1 MRQLFVL
8 ISLVVLPL
16 SACATIKLGANVGD
30 LQRNYESTMA
40 GALKTDHSLIVSGNL
55 NVDDI
60 KFLRSKMMN
69 DDDEWIEELN
79 IQQTIMRMPEGW
91 YVNNDNVFG
100 VDKGKDFEAYLGA
113 RGLDM
118 LYFGEG
124 WYYNAE
130 IKQSTLFS
138 YMFYGCKTLRKL
150 VLPYTVRAIGCL
162 CVANCENLEELEIAS
177 NSPVSSWWS
186 YCLGAQDIRPLAVCG
201 CPKLRLLILP
211 YYLQTINTV
220 AFCECDA
227 LERVVIKN
235 AVCPPAY
242 GYNCFPHPEKLEL
255 IVLTDSRSSQF
266 EESPYLSAP
275 GWKDFGSITTMSTN
289 DYQAISNSTKPKQSG
304 EPRIYTVD
312 GRLHSTPPAKGV
324 YIQEGK
330 KRVVK
335 RTNTNIE

>member
-1 MRQLFVL
+1 
-8 ISLVVLPL
+8 
-16 SACATIKLGANVGD
+16 
-30 LQRNYESTMA
+30 MA

-162 CVANCENLEELEIAS
+162 CVANCENLEELEIAN

-186 YCLGAQDIRPLAVCG
+186 YCLGAQDIRPLAVYG

-275 GWKDFGSITTMSTN
+275 GWKDFGSITTMTQEEYIATTVSSVRS
-289 DYQAISNSTKPKQSG
+289 QAQPQQDIHDLRGHRLTGKPS
-304 EPRIYTVD
+304 
-312 GRLHSTPPAKGV
+312 KGV
-324 YIQEGK
+324 YIEDGRKTVGK
-330 KRVVK
+330 
-335 RTNTNIE
+335 

>member
-1 MRQLFVL
+1 MKQLFVL
-8 ISLVVLPL
+8 LSLVVLPL

-113 RGLDM
+113 KGLDM

-162 CVANCENLEELEIAS
+162 CVANCENLEELEIAN

-186 YCLGAQDIRPLAVCG
+186 YCLGAQDIRPLAVYG

-275 GWKDFGSITTMSTN
+275 GWKDFGSITTMTQEEYIATTVSSVRS
-289 DYQAISNSTKPKQSG
+289 QAQPQQDIHDLHGHRLTGKPS
-304 EPRIYTVD
+304 
-312 GRLHSTPPAKGV
+312 KGV
-324 YIQEGK
+324 YIEDGRKTVGK
-330 KRVVK
+330 
-335 RTNTNIE
+335 